1 MNITSKFA
9 ALAAGSVLLGVV
21 ACDGILD
28 VSDPQRYT
36 SADLDNALEAVAA
49 GVEGDLYI
57 TMDQFVIYQ
66 GLLGD
71 ELQHTGTWAGYDDID
86 HGRFNYSNHNA
97 EGNMRE
103 MLRAR
108 WFAGDAQERFARVL
122 GESEAATSPLTVQAQ
137 TTEAAADM
145 LLGMMF
151 CESPAV
157 ASGPAVSNTD
167 ILRQAEQEFTR
178 ALATAQAAGESDWVL
193 VNHAGRARVRLYLG
207 DYAGAASDAAQVPDG
222 WEKLAEFSE
231 NSGRQNNSVVS
242 LTTAGNNR
250 AASVREKWWSAYDH
264 DSRSLRDP
272 YTDEPDPRKAVFFDG
287 SLGVDGVT
295 DHYSQWKYRSL
306 GADIPLFDSE
316 EMRLIE
322 AEAAW
327 QGGRLDEAQDIMN
340 ALRTAAGLSALPA
353 TTDSNM
359 VKEYLLNERLAETWM
374 EGHRVVDLRRL
385 GELRST
391 FAALNDSERPA
402 TRPSIFSMDDNEA
415 RDNPSIEDD
424 ASLRCLPT
432 T

>member
-1 MNITSKFA
+1 MNKASKFA
-9 ALAAGSVLLGVV
+9 ALAAGSVLMGVM

-36 SADLDNALEAVAA
+36 SEDLDNALEAVAA

-86 HGRFNYSNHNA
+86 EGRITYSNHNA
-97 EGNMRE
+97 EGNMQE

-108 WFAGDAQERFARVL
+108 WFAGDARVL
-122 GESEAATSPLTVQAQ
+122 GEGEAATSPLMVQAQ

-145 LLGMMF
+145 LLAMMF
-151 CESPAV
+151 CEAPAV
-157 ASGPAVSNTD
+157 PSGPAVSFTE
-167 ILRQAEQEFTR
+167 ILRQAEQEFTT
-178 ALATAQAAGESDWVL
+178 ALQTAQAAGESDWAL
-193 VNHAGRARVRLYLG
+193 VNYAGRARVRLYLG

-222 WEKLAEFSE
+222 WEKLAEFSV
-231 NSGRQNNSVVS
+231 NSGRQNNSVTS
-242 LTTAGNNR
+242 LITANNNR
-250 AASVREKWWSAYDH
+250 AAAVREKWWDAYDH
-264 DSRSLRDP
+264 DTRSLRDP
-272 YTDEPDPRKAVFFDG
+272 YTNEPDPRKAVLYDG

-295 DHYSQWKYRSL
+295 PHYSQWKYRDL

-327 QGGRLDEAQDIMN
+327 NAGDLDEAQAIMN
-340 ALRTAAGLSALPA
+340 ALRAAAGLSALPA
-353 TTDSNM
+353 TSNADT

-391 FAALNDSERPA
+391 FAAMNDPLRPP
-402 TRPSIFSMDDNEA
+402 TRPTMFPMDDAEA
-415 RDNPSIEDD
+415 RDNPEIEDN
-424 ASLRCLPT
+424 AGARCLPMS
-432 T
+432 